1 MARYTGA
8 LLKKCRALGIEP
20 QVIGIN
26 KKSNRQVKRSFRK
39 PSEYALQLR
48 EKQKVRFIYGVLEK
62 PFRNL
67 YERAVT
73 MKGATGE
80 NLVQLLE
87 RRLDN
92 VVYRAGF
99 AATRAQARQM
109 VNHSHF
115 LVNGK
120 KVNIPSYTVKEND
133 EITVR
138 AKSKNSTYFKAVKES
153 GFRIVPKWLQ
163 ADKEELKATV
173 VELPARED
181 LDFPLQENMIVEFYS
196 R

>member
-120 KVNIPSYTVKEND
+120 KVNIPSYIVKEND

>member
-8 LLKKCRALGIEP
+8 LLKRCRALGIEP
-20 QVIGIN
+20 QVLGIN
-26 KKSNRQVKRSFRK
+26 KKSNREVKKSFRK

-48 EKQKVRFIYGVLEK
+48 EKQKVRFIYGILEQ

-80 NLVQLLE
+80 NLIQLLE

-92 VVYRAGF
+92 VIYRAGF
-99 AATRAQARQM
+99 AATRQQARQLVNHAHFM
-109 VNHSHF
+109 VN
-115 LVNGK
+115 GRR
-120 KVNIPSYTVKEND
+120 VNIPSYIVKAND
-133 EITVR
+133 VITVR
-138 AKSKNSTYFKAVKES
+138 QRSKSSEYFKAVKES
-153 GFRIVPKWLQ
+153 GFRVVPKWLQ

-173 VELPARED
+173 VSLPLRED

>member
-1 MARYTGA
+1 
-8 LLKKCRALGIEP
+8 
-20 QVIGIN
+20 
-26 KKSNRQVKRSFRK
+26 
-39 PSEYALQLR
+39 
-48 EKQKVRFIYGVLEK
+48 
-62 PFRNL
+62 
-67 YERAVT
+67 
-73 MKGATGE
+73 
-80 NLVQLLE
+80 
-87 RRLDN
+87 
-92 VVYRAGF
+92 
-99 AATRAQARQM
+99 
-109 VNHSHF
+109 
-115 LVNGK
+115 
-120 KVNIPSYTVKEND
+120 VNIPSYTVKEND

>member
-8 LLKKCRALGIEP
+8 LLKRCRALGIEP

-26 KKSNRQVKRSFRK
+26 KKSNREIKKSFRK
-39 PSEYALQLR
+39 PSEYCLQLR

-62 PFRNL
+62 PFRNM
-67 YERAVT
+67 YDRAVR

-80 NLVQLLE
+80 NLMQLLE

-115 LVNGK
+115 QVNGR
-120 KVNIPSYTVKEND
+120 KVDIASFTVSEGD
-133 EITVR
+133 VITVR
-138 AKSKNSTYFKAVKES
+138 QRSKSSEYFKAVKE
-153 GFRIVPKWLQ
+153 GGYRIIPKWLTVNM
-163 ADKEELKATV
+163 EELSATV
-173 VELPARED
+173 SALPARED
-181 LDFPLQENMIVEFYS
+181 LDFALQENLIVEFYS

>member
-8 LLKKCRALGIEP
+8 LLKRCRALGIEP

-26 KKSNRQVKRSFRK
+26 KKSNREVKKSFK
-39 PSEYALQLR
+39 KASDYCLQLR

-62 PFRNL
+62 PFLNL
-67 YERAVT
+67 YHKAVS
-73 MKGATGE
+73 MRGATGE
-80 NLVQLLE
+80 NLMQLLE

-99 AATRAQARQM
+99 ASTRAQARQM

-120 KVNIPSYTVKEND
+120 KVDIPSYTVRLND
-133 EITVR
+133 VITVR
-138 AKSKNSTYFKAVKES
+138 ERSTKSEYFKAVKEG
-153 GFRIVPKWLQ
+153 GFRLIPKWL
-163 ADKEELKATV
+163 TV
-173 VELPARED
+173 NTETLSASVSALPTRED
-181 LDFPLQENMIVEFYS
+181 IDFELQENMIVEFYS

>member
-120 KVNIPSYTVKEND
+120 KVNMPSYTVKEND

>member
-8 LLKKCRALGIEP
+8 LLKRCRALGIEP

-26 KKSNRQVKRSFRK
+26 KKSNRQVKKSFRK

-67 YERAVT
+67 YDRAVT

-120 KVNIPSYTVKEND
+120 KVNIPSYIVKEND

-138 AKSKNSTYFKAVKES
+138 AKSKNNEYFKGVKES